1 MPPATAPTAMP
12 KHSSATTNHHPPP
25 AQPPPLTDVEII
37 QLAQHHHGLISSQP
51 TPLHLPPFLLSESSH
66 PILISYLHSRAAS
79 VNPTLAVAEYISALF
94 SLTSHHPSSLSSLLP
109 SLLLSYIF
117 LFTSRKIPHDH
128 HSLSTLQLFVVH
140 LDAIEIAK
148 IPEAIDL
155 IILYLPNVKDL
166 EDAHVLILLPKCLEL
181 VRMSNEIEK
190 PIEYINSVIDGLLK
204 CEWSKVLLVKLV
216 EIIRDFSCIDK
227 WRKREFLEKVFNGMR
242 NNFEMQDL
250 PGLVYQLLVLASKD
264 FGKREVIE
272 GIVLY
277 FDGKIKGGS
286 IMRQVEGTVLLHV
299 NFAVKQD
306 PSLGQ
311 EVLGLVR
318 SDSRALNHF
327 TIALL
332 LSVARIRRFSE
343 SAIGVL
349 RTALFNAYKDYNFAR
364 VCRWLPQELKEEY
377 LRNARFIEK
386 AVLKAVN
393 ECHYGRE
400 HIVPS
405 IVQFG
410 FGLLERVEEGSRK
423 EFSRSDGLMGS
434 EELGTQVLKSLFE
447 VHDMARN
454 EIIEQC
460 KFRILSSKPERGHH
474 TIRLLGYLI
483 LIHPHPMLDHV
494 SHLKEMLD
502 YFTFMDDKISS
513 HLVTVLLPLIKI
525 SCVLQDYTILVLR
538 KAMFRRE
545 SSVRLAATGAI
556 IDLIL
561 ACKQSKADG
570 LFSFQESSSQASCSQ
585 QAEIPH
591 ATGTGLFE
599 ELSGLLQRCLY
610 QQASVREVLYHGL
623 VKLVLVDHLFVG
635 AVFDFLLSH
644 FLRFY
649 REDADLPLA
658 IDLCVKLDCG
668 GVCIEEPLDCL
679 IFCVSLILFLQP
691 HCRSDPLSDSG
702 ACFGFSMTQE
712 NEAGRE
718 LSGELFFNALVK
730 IRKFLSNGNLEG
742 LLCKS
747 QDSGSTPIEDE
758 KLRCHALL
766 LLGIVEVMLNITV
779 TELEKA
785 TDVNKMELGS
795 ELSMLVGIHE
805 SLEKHTSI
813 SRPCNGIRRGT
824 VRPTASDAADKLASG
839 STKFSPERTPLLAMP
854 SICQLLK
861 MALESSTPDSSRTGA
876 ASQNH
881 LQLSTSAASAQN
893 FELLSSVLSICF
905 RQLKLFPFEGKD
917 DPWKALIYGDIKLLG
932 SPLLKVIWCLKSDID
947 KKKKETKGRKD
958 AEDRKEHIHLGL
970 LCLKKLI
977 EISLYSS
984 KYVGLIDDL
993 VLASGPEH
1001 ESIRS
1006 MEFPCNDECKLA
1018 EGVDDQNTRSKE
1030 LFIKMNIKPLLTEF
1044 LALSFFHEAQILCDI
1059 TAMIGNKLPEE
1070 RKNLVAMWAIR
1081 ICKNSDVTNSKVAKS
1096 LVSLAVSLSSPP
1108 NDLLVAQE
1116 MAAELSKVTG
1126 SDNSEPLEKSE
1137 TFLVINKSTDDA
1149 IASTLLQSVE
1159 STIVDMD
1166 WIITRLNTYYTATRK
1181 GIPLHQTGMFASGS
1195 VLEETLYSKAEALV
1209 KVLSFFVAMNLKDPQ
1224 AEYLLRIA
1232 AKFYKNLA
1240 RISKLRI
1247 APKGCKQVLLSLKYQ
1262 KLVEITCRQLTAPI
1276 YNFVSQMQQNQH
1288 ESNKTRGVVNK
1299 IKREN
1304 RCIPDLIFQI
1314 EDYEKY
1320 LIQLSKI
1327 TKINLLRHAK
1337 RSTSRDFKIVE
1348 PSEDALEEE
1357 NPNNGL
1363 EKNNSNEAESES
1375 SKESGTEETEET
1387 ENVLAPESSP
1397 LAAEDS
1403 EGEDEAALP
1412 KAKRAKMGSDVHDS
1426 SDEEA

>member
-1 MPPATAPTAMP
+1 M
-12 KHSSATTNHHPPP
+12 
-25 AQPPPLTDVEII
+25 
-37 QLAQHHHGLISSQP
+37 
-51 TPLHLPPFLLSESSH
+51 
-66 PILISYLHSRAAS
+66 
-79 VNPTLAVAEYISALF
+79 
-94 SLTSHHPSSLSSLLP
+94 
-109 SLLLSYIF
+109 
-117 LFTSRKIPHDH
+117 
-128 HSLSTLQLFVVH
+128 
-140 LDAIEIAK
+140 
-148 IPEAIDL
+148 
-155 IILYLPNVKDL
+155 
-166 EDAHVLILLPKCLEL
+166 
-181 VRMSNEIEK
+181 
-190 PIEYINSVIDGLLK
+190 
-204 CEWSKVLLVKLV
+204 
-216 EIIRDFSCIDK
+216 
-227 WRKREFLEKVFNGMR
+227 
-242 NNFEMQDL
+242 
-250 PGLVYQLLVLASKD
+250 
-264 FGKREVIE
+264 
-272 GIVLY
+272 
-277 FDGKIKGGS
+277 
-286 IMRQVEGTVLLHV
+286 
-299 NFAVKQD
+299 
-306 PSLGQ
+306 
-311 EVLGLVR
+311 
-318 SDSRALNHF
+318 
-327 TIALL
+327 
-332 LSVARIRRFSE
+332 
-343 SAIGVL
+343 
-349 RTALFNAYKDYNFAR
+349 
-364 VCRWLPQELKEEY
+364 
-377 LRNARFIEK
+377 EK

-393 ECHYGRE
+393 ESHYGRE

-410 FGLLERVEEGSRK
+410 FGLLEGVEEGSQK
-423 EFSRSDGLMGS
+423 EFSKSDGLMGS

-447 VHDMARN
+447 VHEMARN

-474 TIRLLGYLI
+474 TIRLLGYLV

-502 YFTFMDDKISS
+502 YFTFMHDKISS

-525 SCVLQDYTILVLR
+525 SRVLQDYTILVLR

-570 LFSFQESSSQASCSQ
+570 LFTFQESSSQASCSQ

-623 VKLVLVDHLFVG
+623 VKLVLVDHLFIG

-702 ACFGFSMTQE
+702 ACFGFSITQE

-718 LSGELFFNALVK
+718 LAGESFFNALVK
-730 IRKFLSNGNLEG
+730 IRKFLRNGNLEA

-758 KLRCHALL
+758 KLRCRAIL

-785 TDVNKMELGS
+785 TDVNKMELES
-795 ELSMLVGIHE
+795 EISTLVGIHE

-876 ASQNH
+876 TSQNH
-881 LQLSTSAASAQN
+881 VQLSTGEASAQN
-893 FELLSSVLSICF
+893 SELLSSVLNICS

-917 DPWKALIYGDIKLLG
+917 DPWKTLIYGDIKLLG
-932 SPLLKVIWCLKSDID
+932 SPLMKLIWFLKSDID
-947 KKKKETKGRKD
+947 KKKKETKGRKV

-993 VLASGPEH
+993 VMASGLEH
-1001 ESIRS
+1001 ESIHS

-1030 LFIKMNIKPLLTEF
+1030 LFIKMNIKPMLTEF

-1081 ICKNSDVTNSKVAKS
+1081 ICKNSDVSNSKVAKS

-1126 SDNSEPLEKSE
+1126 SDNSDPLEKSE

-1247 APKGCKQVLLSLKYQ
+1247 APKGCKQVLPSLKYQ
-1262 KLVEITCRQLTAPI
+1262 KLVEITCRQFTAPI
-1276 YNFVSQMQQNQH
+1276 YNFVSQMQQNQQ
-1288 ESNKTRGVVNK
+1288 ESNKTRGIVNK

-1327 TKINLLRHAK
+1327 TKTNLLRHAK

-1357 NPNNGL
+1357 NPNHEL
-1363 EKNNSNEAESES
+1363 EKNNSNDAESES
-1375 SKESGTEETEET
+1375 SKEYGNEETEET
-1387 ENVLAPESSP
+1387 ENVLAPVSSP

-1412 KAKRAKMGSDVHDS
+1412 KAKRAKMGSAVHDS